1 MHLLCPHHF
10 ISTCYERIEEYSP
23 RFREQPF
30 PEEIYTF
37 LTECTPQIAR
47 LVENASDLDSLE
59 QARLL
64 HIVLTSY
71 DLSRHLRRSPR
82 RKASI
87 LVCLHGEKFGQTWKE
102 KTATRVLSRYGA
114 LVECQHPV
122 EAGDTLRVE
131 RLDNGKQTQARVAW
145 RQQKWP
151 GRLEIGLEFLNC
163 DNFWELDWSTIH
175 ATVGEQNLT

>member
-1 MHLLCPHHF
+1 MQPVTASLNMHLLCPHHF

-87 LVCLHGEKFGQTWKE
+87 LVCLHGEKFGQMWKE

-114 LVECQHPV
+114 LVIRQRAYEIYLARGAAPGDEV
-122 EAGDTLRVE
+122 EDWLQAERELR
-131 RLDNGKQTQARVAW
+131 LG
-145 RQQKWP
+145 
-151 GRLEIGLEFLNC
+151 
-163 DNFWELDWSTIH
+163 
-175 ATVGEQNLT
+175 